1 MTILSAQEILDLP
14 KYSRINLI
22 NTLSGPKSGN
32 LIGTV
37 STEGV
42 SNLAVFNTVTH
53 IGANPPYLGFIMR
66 PLTVERHTY
75 ENIKQTG
82 HFTINPINSSIIDQA
97 HQTSAKY
104 DSGTSEYD
112 ATGLTEVTY
121 GDFPVPFV
129 KESNYGIGLS
139 YQEEQPIQ
147 CNGTVLI
154 IGKDEMVYL
163 PESGLSEDYS
173 INYEALNSV
182 AIGGLDTYFSTKFLD
197 RKAFARP

>member
-1 MTILSAQEILDLP
+1 MKILSTQDILDLP

-22 NTLSGPKSGN
+22 NTLSGPRSGN

-37 STEGV
+37 NTDGL
-42 SNLAVFNTVTH
+42 SNLAIFNTVTH

-82 HFTINPINSSIIDQA
+82 YFTINPINSSIIDQA

-104 DSGTSEYD
+104 DGNTSEYN
-112 ATGLTEVTY
+112 ATGLTQVTY
-121 GDFPVPFV
+121 GDFSVPFV
-129 KESNYGIGLS
+129 KESKYGVGLS
-139 YQEEQPIQ
+139 YQEEHPIK

-154 IGKDEMVYL
+154 IGKVEMVYL
-163 PESGLSEDYS
+163 PEIGLSEDYS
-173 INYEALNSV
+173 INHEVLNSV
-182 AIGGLDTYFSTKFLD
+182 ALGGLDTYYSTKFLD
-197 RKAFARP
+197 RKPFARP

>member
-1 MTILSAQEILDLP
+1 MTILSAQQLLDLP

-22 NTLSGPKSGN
+22 NTLSGPRSGN

-82 HFTINPINSSIIDQA
+82 HFTINPINSTIIDQA

-104 DSGTSEYD
+104 DSGTSEYE

-139 YQEEQPIQ
+139 YQEEQPIL

-154 IGKDEMVYL
+154 IGKVEMVYL

-173 INYEALNSV
+173 INHEALNSV
-182 AIGGLDTYFSTKFLD
+182 AIGGLDTYYSTKFLD